1 MRRNVI
7 WRHAFRNALGPVLS
21 SSAISAATLVTSVFI
36 VEKIFN
42 LKGVSDM
49 VTKYGPMVP
58 DAAAVI
64 GFAVY
69 STLIVLGLMLLLDIL
84 QSIFLPQIKEE
95 TLNHESL

>member
-1 MRRNVI
+1 
-7 WRHAFRNALGPVLS
+7 
-21 SSAISAATLVTSVFI
+21 
-36 VEKIFN
+36 
-42 LKGVSDM
+42 M

-58 DAAAVI
+58 DAAAVL

-95 TLNHESL
+95 TLENESHLTVLRKDTLPSRDWHYLKKRSGMPNVLLKKL

>member
-1 MRRNVI
+1 
-7 WRHAFRNALGPVLS
+7 
-21 SSAISAATLVTSVFI
+21 
-36 VEKIFN
+36 
-42 LKGVSDM
+42 M

-58 DAAAVI
+58 DAAAVL

-95 TLNHESL
+95 TLENESI